1 MGGIGASTLVTQVM
15 FFCLL
20 HFYVISNDLSRVELI
35 NPVQG
40 QKNTFTGR

>member
-1 MGGIGASTLVTQVM
+1 MGGFGASTLVTQVM

-20 HFYVISNDLSRVELI
+20 HFYVISNDLLSHVELI

-40 QKNTFTGR
+40 QKYIYR